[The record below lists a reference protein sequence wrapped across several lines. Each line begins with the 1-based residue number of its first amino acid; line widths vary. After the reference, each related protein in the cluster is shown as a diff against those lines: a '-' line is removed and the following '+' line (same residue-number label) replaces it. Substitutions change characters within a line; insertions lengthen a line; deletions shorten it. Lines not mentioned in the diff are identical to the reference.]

1 MFRHWVFCSV
11 GGKVAEED
19 MNTFSL
25 FTDKELG
32 AGLPH
37 GNPPGFQAGDQ
48 SCRKLELSTGLLPA
62 PESPH
67 TWHPPP
73 WFWDHSV

>member
-19 MNTFSL
+19 MNTSSL

-62 PESPH
+62 PCVEEP
-67 TWHPPP
+67 TPLKPE
-73 WFWDHSV
+73 